1 MISIQSFE
9 EREFSN
15 YPNNRDISF
24 LNIVF
29 ALSNYVVP
37 SEFFAPFYYHFR
49 RNVSNIK
56 STGSIGKNVHLVA
69 KQFSKKYIS
78 GLSREIFI
86 LSCIQFGNKIESFK
100 DFDLKSSMWGDY
112 RTEMMTRHVDKMP
125 NEVCRLIGI
134 CVILSYFFW
143 QRTPCAE
150 QLYYT
155 FKN

>member
-1 MISIQSFE
+1 MGMYEVISVTLDSYAFCLTQLGSRQITYNLFCCILL
-9 EREFSN
+9 
-15 YPNNRDISF
+15 D
-24 LNIVF
+24 
-29 ALSNYVVP
+29 
-37 SEFFAPFYYHFR
+37 YHFR

-112 RTEMMTRHVDKMP
+112 RTEMMARHVDKMP